1 VLGSRTLPTASSS
14 EARLGRCSFPDKTP
28 IGADIHRSS
37 DFPAPAMIRREI
49 VTPSNLRLPD
59 GIGCTRSCRPFP
71 AATSLDIGTRTPIPV
86 RPMAYP
92 ITCRTASSPSNR
104 ASVTFSSRGKAS
116 KIVDGAA
123 FPEWPLGPKPNV
135 SIGSFCS
142 TQTVVE
148 LTSGMEGPDRPRRG
162 VKCASALTFSPTA
175 GGRRSLQPEDL
186 LP

>member
-37 DFPAPAMIRREI
+37 DFPAPAVIRREI

-92 ITCRTASSPSNR
+92 ITWRTASSPQTDGRDHLPLACDDHEPALASNR
-104 ASVTFSSRGKAS
+104 CPRSSRICPANDRETS
-116 KIVDGAA
+116 RNDGNGL
-123 FPEWPLGPKPNV
+123 EHR
-135 SIGSFCS
+135 I
-142 TQTVVE
+142 
-148 LTSGMEGPDRPRRG
+148 
-162 VKCASALTFSPTA
+162 
-175 GGRRSLQPEDL
+175 RRSGTRFGHRRR
-186 LP
+186 